1 MVPALPEY
9 SLEDATMGIPTDLK
23 IDSARESTNK
33 AISKVE
39 SSIEDAVSRGQTP
52 KATHLAKL
60 DDLVLRRA
68 AIEDMASTSAQ
79 RESYAG
85 SNPDRTAWH
94 QEFIRMRDVYLLKRL
109 EELRPGCAKLPLSD
123 ETQEALARFF
133 ADPSASLPPSAWT
146 SSVGP
151 LRSQLWR
158 ALPHSRFKTF
168 QEAFCAPLNFAVP
181 LERLDY
187 KQLNRLSLSA
197 CLVSPDYVP
206 NKLLSNLGLVSWPD
220 ETPERLA
227 ALAAKSSPAII
238 NGLKGIFESL
248 QPIAERNSRIKEV
261 RNYTPEV
268 LGSYPVLAAI
278 DPTVFGSLICTRER
292 VSGSTSKASKDA
304 SKKIFSPRGV
314 TVSVYASAY
323 SMLRKTVR
331 EELSFDHEQQ
341 ELSDIVSSWV
351 SLRDQLDKDWGA
363 AAQPYREDLKR
374 RVLELCDR
382 STELFEK
389 SENLQKKGSLALIA
403 KVRAKAEEA
412 PSRPELV
419 MTGITPMLTQIT
431 VAIENLRLRE
441 AELSA
446 KGKFNEQD
454 QRDVKRIIDGCE
466 EQLRSLRSNLLR
478 VDHRSQSFVEA
489 QLSALEGKLAQPG
502 LTDAKRNQLVLDFF
516 GVCRL
521 RDLLTISRFS
531 VRPFRAFGETLNA
544 LGHELRTAILSNNPA
559 ASRDALVKMAAVCKI
574 VAANELREKLST
586 ELASS
591 SNTEPSPEAA
601 RANFQ
606 DMLQRVNRLLVSLN
620 TQEILPGHVV
630 ASYQAPYDEVVSFFR
645 KLRKG
650 LSHYASEDVCND
662 PGPEGLAEKLRAGL
676 LEKMEEFLDLS
687 DLEGVVRHLSAAPSS
702 ATH

>member
-1 MVPALPEY
+1 
-9 SLEDATMGIPTDLK
+9 MGIPTDLK

-39 SSIEDAVSRGQTP
+39 SSIEDAVSRGQAP
-52 KATHLAKL
+52 RAVHLAKL
-60 DDLVLRRA
+60 DGLVLRRA
-68 AIEDMASTSAQ
+68 GLEDMASTMAQ

-85 SNPDRTAWH
+85 SSPDRTAWH

-109 EELRPGCAKLPLSD
+109 EEVMPGCTKLPLS
-123 ETQEALARFF
+123 ELAQAALAGFF
-133 ADPSASLPPSAWT
+133 ADPSSSLPSSAWT
-146 SSVGP
+146 SAVGS

-168 QEAFCAPLNFAVP
+168 QEAFCAPVNFSVP
-181 LERLDY
+181 LEPLDY

-220 ETPERLA
+220 ETPERLT
-227 ALAAKSSPAII
+227 ALATKSSPAVI
-238 NGLKGIFESL
+238 NGLKGIWESL
-248 QPIAERNSRIKEV
+248 QPIAERNSRIKELCQ
-261 RNYTPEV
+261 YTAEV
-268 LGSYPVLAAI
+268 VGSYPVLAAI
-278 DPTVFGSLICTRER
+278 DPKVLGSLVHTRER
-292 VSGSTSKASKDA
+292 VSGSTAKASKDA
-304 SKKIFSPRGV
+304 TRKIFTPRGV

-323 SMLRKTVR
+323 SMLRKTLC
-331 EELSFDHEQQ
+331 EELSFDQEQR

-363 AAQPYREDLKR
+363 AAQPYREDLQR

-382 STELFEK
+382 STEVFEK
-389 SENLQKKGSLALIA
+389 SENLQKKGSLAFLA
-403 KVRAKAEEA
+403 KVRAQAEET

-431 VAIENLRLRE
+431 VAIDNLRQRE

-531 VRPFRAFGETLNA
+531 VRPFRVFGETLNA
-544 LGHELRTAILSNNPA
+544 LGHELRAAILSNNRA
-559 ASRDALVKMAAVCKI
+559 ASRHVLVKMAAVCKI
-574 VAANELREKLST
+574 VEANELREKLCT

-591 SNTEPSPEAA
+591 PTEEPAAEAA
-601 RANFQ
+601 RATFQ
-606 DMLQRVNRLLVSLN
+606 DMLQRVSRLLVSLN

-630 ASYQAPYDEVVSFFR
+630 ASYQAPYDEVVSFIR

-650 LSHYASEDVCND
+650 LSHYASKDVCND
-662 PGPEGLAEKLRAGL
+662 PGPDGLAEKLRDGL
-676 LEKMEEFLDLS
+676 LARMREFLDSS
-687 DLEGVVRHLSAAPSS
+687 DLEGIVRNLSATPSS
-702 ATH
+702 PTH

>member
-1 MVPALPEY
+1 
-9 SLEDATMGIPTDLK
+9 MGIPTDLK

-39 SSIEDAVSRGQTP
+39 SSIDNAVSRGQTP
-52 KATHLAKL
+52 KANHLAKL

-68 AIEDMASTSAQ
+68 ALEDMASTIAQ

-85 SNPDRTAWH
+85 SSPDRTAWH

-109 EELRPGCAKLPLSD
+109 EMVLPGCSKLPLSD
-123 ETQEALARFF
+123 QTQEALARFF
-133 ADPSASLPPSAWT
+133 ADASSSLPASPWT
-146 SSVGP
+146 SSVGA

-181 LERLDY
+181 LEPLDY

-197 CLVSPDYVP
+197 CLVSPDHVP

-220 ETPERLA
+220 ETPERLT
-227 ALAAKSSPAII
+227 ALAAKSSPAVI

-248 QPIAERNSRIKEV
+248 QPIAERNNRIKEV
-261 RNYTPEV
+261 GQYTTEV

-278 DPTVFGSLICTRER
+278 DPKVLGSLVYTRER

-304 SKKIFSPRGV
+304 NKKIFNPRGV

-323 SMLRKTVR
+323 SMLRKTAR
-331 EELSFDHEQQ
+331 EELSFDQEQQ

-351 SLRDQLDKDWGA
+351 SLRSQLDKDWGA
-363 AAQPYREDLKR
+363 AAQPYREDLKS

-389 SENLQKKGSLALIA
+389 SENLQKKGSLALLA
-403 KVRAKAEEA
+403 KVRAKAEET

-431 VAIENLRLRE
+431 AAIDNLRLRE

-478 VDHRSQSFVEA
+478 VGHRSQSFVEA

-531 VRPFRAFGETLNA
+531 VRPFRVFGETLNS
-544 LGHELRTAILSNNPA
+544 LGQELRTAILSSNPA
-559 ASRDALVKMAAVCKI
+559 ASRDALVKMAALCKI
-574 VAANELREKLST
+574 VEANELREKLCT

-591 SNTEPSPEAA
+591 PNKEPTPEAA
-601 RANFQ
+601 RATFQ
-606 DMLQRVNRLLVSLN
+606 YMLQRVNRLLVSLT

-630 ASYQAPYDEVVSFFR
+630 TSYQAPYDEVVSFFR

-662 PGPEGLAEKLRAGL
+662 PGPDGLSEKLRDGL
-676 LEKMEEFLDLS
+676 LAKMREFLDSS
-687 DLEGVVRHLSAAPSS
+687 DLEDIVRNLSAAPSG
-702 ATH
+702 ATR